1 MKRLR
6 NYLQHFCV
14 LLLSLREFTVTLSKN
29 NGYNSKLFN
38 KFVINF
44 KRNSGFAKV
53 KKTLLS
59 RTALSHQRTKRE
71 TQLVVLVH
79 NTFLATNPPFL
90 C

>member
-1 MKRLR
+1 M
-6 NYLQHFCV
+6 
-14 LLLSLREFTVTLSKN
+14 SLREFTVTLSKN

-53 KKTLLS
+53 KKTLRVLS
-59 RTALSHQRTKRE
+59 RTALSHKRTKRE

-79 NTFLATNPPFL
+79 NTFL
-90 C
+90 